1 MTTRTNLLHGLTSKR
16 FLTALVI
23 NTLIAAALY
32 RFVWDGNFGSALVS
46 TQVVGLSILLSW
58 TMASNWKQRRVPP
71 LLVQLLSVVV
81 GSNAGGV
88 LVVVVKGYE
97 LDQVI
102 KNPEGLIN
110 LITLGIMWGAFI
122 ILIVIARER
131 EARAQAAM
139 HQAEAERHLHA
150 KQLLEAKLQLMQA
163 QIEPHFLFNTLAS
176 VQHLVDADPA
186 VASSMLGDLIK
197 YLRAAMPQMREQG
210 TTVGREAELVRA
222 YLAIQRVRIGNRF
235 DFSID
240 IPEFLRERPFPP
252 MMLLTLAENAVKH
265 GFETRS
271 CCGEIRVTGHETG
284 NALVI
289 EVRDTGT
296 GFAADCQAGVGLANV
311 RERLQTLYGDAA
323 RLTLEENVPSGVRAR
338 ITVPNQD
345 PAAAAALAEP
355 TADAGCAI

>member
-16 FLTALVI
+16 FLTTLLI
-23 NTLIAAALY
+23 NALIAAALY
-32 RFVWDGNFGSALVS
+32 RFVWDGKFGSALVS

-58 TMASNWKQRRVPP
+58 TMASNWKQSRVPP
-71 LLVQLLSVVV
+71 LFVQLLSVVV

-88 LVVVVKGYE
+88 LVLIVKGYE

-110 LITLGIMWGAFI
+110 LITLGVVCGAFI
-122 ILIVIARER
+122 ILIVVARER

-139 HQAEAERHLHA
+139 HQAEAERHLHG
-150 KQLLEAKLQLMQA
+150 KQLLEARLQLMQA

-176 VQHLVDADPA
+176 VQHLVDSDPA
-186 VASSMLGDLIK
+186 AASRMLGDLIK

-210 TTVGREAELVRA
+210 TTIGREAELVRA

-235 DFSID
+235 DFSVD
-240 IPEFLRERPFPP
+240 IPEFLGERRFPP

-265 GFETRS
+265 GFETKS
-271 CCGEIRVTGHETG
+271 CCGEIRVTAHEAG
-284 NALVI
+284 NELVI
-289 EVRDTGT
+289 EVRDNGA
-296 GFAADCQAGVGLANV
+296 GFAADCTAGVGLANL

-345 PAAAAALAEP
+345 PAAALPAP
-355 TADAGCAI
+355 TADVGCAT